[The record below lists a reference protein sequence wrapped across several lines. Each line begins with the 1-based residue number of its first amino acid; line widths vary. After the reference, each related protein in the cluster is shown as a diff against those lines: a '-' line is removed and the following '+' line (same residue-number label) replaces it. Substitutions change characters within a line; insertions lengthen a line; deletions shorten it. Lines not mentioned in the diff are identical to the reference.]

1 MKEII
6 NRKKLR
12 QFGIIL
18 GFGIPFF
25 IGCVIPAFSGQFF
38 RTWTLW
44 IGLPLLILG
53 LIKPNLLFYPYKAWI
68 LIGHILGWVNSHI
81 ILGLIF
87 IVVLMPISFI
97 MKLFG
102 YDPLKQN
109 LKKNINISY
118 RETKNNKVDL
128 TRIF

>member
-6 NRKKLR
+6 PRKQLR
-12 QFGIIL
+12 QFGIIVGL
-18 GFGIPFF
+18 GIPLFLGY
-25 IGCVIPAFSGQFF
+25 IIPFLGGHFF

-44 IGLPLLILG
+44 IGLPILILG
-53 LIKPNLLFYPYKAWI
+53 LIKPNLLYYPYKAWMA
-68 LIGHILGWVNSHI
+68 LGHILGWVNSRI

-87 IVVLMPISFI
+87 IMVLMPISFI
-97 MKLFG
+97 MRLFG

-118 RETKNNKVDL
+118 RETKFNKIDL
-128 TRIF
+128 NRIF

>member
-6 NRKKLR
+6 PRKQLR
-12 QFGIIL
+12 QFGIIVGL
-18 GFGIPFF
+18 GIPLFLGY
-25 IGCVIPAFSGQFF
+25 IIPFLGGHFF

-44 IGLPLLILG
+44 IGLPILILG
-53 LIKPNLLFYPYKAWI
+53 LIKPNLLYYPYKAWMA
-68 LIGHILGWVNSHI
+68 LGHILGWVNSRI

-87 IVVLMPISFI
+87 ILVLMPISFI
-97 MKLFG
+97 MRLFG

-118 RETKNNKVDL
+118 RETKFNKIDL
-128 TRIF
+128 NRIF